1 MAQNGHFNVVVCGD
15 FIASR
20 DDFHMDALLHVTVLE
35 ELSHWLT
42 AHSWQD
48 KNEINF
54 LCAGQRE
61 GGIVGFHLKRTE
73 ETRAK
78 SSTTV
83 AQPSVKMLKV
93 APISWLV
100 GFQKAD

>member
-1 MAQNGHFNVVVCGD
+1 MVVCGD

-20 DDFHMDALLHVTVLE
+20 DDFHMDALLHVTALE

-54 LCAGQRE
+54 LCAGW
-61 GGIVGFHLKRTE
+61 F
-73 ETRAK
+73 
-78 SSTTV
+78 SS
-83 AQPSVKMLKV
+83 
-93 APISWLV
+93 
-100 GFQKAD
+100 